1 MGFSIKMLVL
11 HGDVGPLKRVAET
24 PAVVS
29 QGIFLGSD

>member
-11 HGDVGPLKRVAET
+11 YGDVGPLKRVGET

-29 QGIFLGSD
+29 QGIPLGGN

>member
-11 HGDVGPLKRVAET
+11 YGDTGPLKCVGET

-29 QGIFLGSD
+29 QGIFLGGN